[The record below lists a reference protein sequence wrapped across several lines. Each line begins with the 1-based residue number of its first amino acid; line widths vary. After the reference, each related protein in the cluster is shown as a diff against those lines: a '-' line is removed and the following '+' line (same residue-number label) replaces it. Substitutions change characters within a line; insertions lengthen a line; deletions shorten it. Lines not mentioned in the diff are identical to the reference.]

1 MKCWCNCKKEAH
13 FLFLHMRVTLASAQ
27 TGSMESHKL
36 IVLLLLFPSNTLNVF
51 LFGALHITLY
61 HSVRAHTFISMQASF
76 NILWLF
82 VYSSDGG
89 AAVEL
94 RRLFIIPLTS
104 WIRAAIITWAW
115 IFMRWGS
122 MRVWERLTS
131 KNRQKGRATNSSLQT
146 HSQKANTMQTFGG
159 KRAKYR
165 NTFLTCCY
173 CFGEI
178 WRVKFGYFSILKYHL
193 LQSPRKLNRSSV
205 KSGTHKH
212 LE

>member
-1 MKCWCNCKKEAH
+1 MTSSGRLFNCIIANEVLMQLQERDPLPLSSH
-13 FLFLHMRVTLASAQ
+13 
-27 TGSMESHKL
+27 ESHVNFSTDWVYG
-36 IVLLLLFPSNTLNVF
+36 ITQRLLFSCCSSLQTCLMSSCLVHCTSPSITVWEHIHSF
-51 LFGALHITLY
+51 LCRQVLIFCDY
-61 HSVRAHTFISMQASF
+61 
-76 NILWLF
+76 LF
-82 VYSSDGG
+82 SRDGG
-89 AAVEL
+89 AAAEL
-94 RRLFIIPLTS
+94 RGLFIIPLTS

-146 HSQKANTMQTFGG
+146 HSQKANTMQTLGG

-178 WRVKFGYFSILKYHL
+178 MESEIWLFFNFKMPFTAISKKT
-193 LQSPRKLNRSSV
+193 Q
-205 KSGTHKH
+205 
-212 LE
+212 